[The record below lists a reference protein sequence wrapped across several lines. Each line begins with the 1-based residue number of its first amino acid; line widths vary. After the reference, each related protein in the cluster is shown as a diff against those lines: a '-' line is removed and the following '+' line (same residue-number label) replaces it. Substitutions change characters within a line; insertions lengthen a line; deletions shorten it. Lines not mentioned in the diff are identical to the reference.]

1 MKPKTGLTGL
11 VNNLVFR
18 FGVILIL
25 AGVTFGANIAPAF
38 ACAVQPAPSS
48 YPKYTLKERVGLVP
62 YVFSGTITDIK
73 YGEKAIATVKVQLY
87 FKGNGPSTVKIS
99 GFSSG
104 ADCQETVEINQQ
116 AVFFTFGD
124 ATTVLTVTSRLNV
137 SQYVKPTDPISSQI
151 LADIT
156 QVTGREPLK
165 PPVETAT
172 PTAPTASPTVANSPA
187 PITGDVVVGRTA
199 PDKIDVISVLAAGI
213 TVVFLS
219 WLIFGGVLFR

>member
-1 MKPKTGLTGL
+1 MKAKTGLTRL

-18 FGVILIL
+18 FGVISIL

-38 ACAVQPAPSS
+38 ACAYQPAPSS

-137 SQYVKPTDPISSQI
+137 SQYVKPTEPISGQF

-172 PTAPTASPTVANSPA
+172 PTANPTVANSPA
-187 PITGDVVVGRTA
+187 PITGDVVVGPTA
-199 PDKIDVISVLAAGI
+199 PGKIDVISVLAAGI

-219 WLIFGGVLFR
+219 WLLFSGVLFR